1 MEMRVVV
8 VGAGDVGKELARR
21 LADRHQVMLLDDH
34 EDCLSGIGESV
45 EPAQAVDG
53 QECIVGITCVHG
65 DGTSRLVAK
74 TLFDPDLNCAFVA
87 VTGHDEGNLESCRVA
102 REVGY
107 DPVIAIMHDSLNTGL
122 FHEARITVLDRPHLL
137 ADQIE
142 RAVHHKG
149 AIVPSGVGLGRGE
162 LLEIRLLRT
171 SPILHRPLKNLAP
184 YRWRIAAVFRDEEL
198 IVPTGETT
206 LEVEDRVLL
215 VGDPKILPTVTE
227 YLRRGMPQ
235 FPQPYGANVGTL
247 ELAGPGPDEE
257 LRREADGLACA
268 TGAANL
274 VHGAPG
280 ADDNTPVDTGY
291 EEPLTCRLRNR
302 DVPRT
307 TFALPPLRSPDFAT
321 RVSRQRA
328 GVLVTRPR
336 RRGLLSRALGL
347 PGGDAS
353 ICDRLLPPVLFA
365 RGTFP
370 YRRIL
375 LPVSASDLSM
385 SSAEMAIDITRQL
398 EASLTAIN
406 VDLPKYISGLSEE
419 EVHSEVVPIRRLCE
433 LYEVPLD
440 YQHRE
445 GNPIRE
451 LTDAAKDHDLVV
463 VARHQH
469 RRDTYFDPDVALW
482 LARHAP
488 CSVIVLTVRAGS

>member
-21 LADRHQVMLLDDH
+21 LAERHQVMLLDDH
-34 EDCLSGIGESV
+34 EDCLTPVGEPL
-45 EPAQAVDG
+45 EPEAAVTA

-65 DGTSRLVAK
+65 DGTSRLVVK
-74 TLFDPDLNCAFVA
+74 TLFNPELNCAFVS
-87 VTGHDEGNLESCRVA
+87 VTGHDEGNLEACRVA
-102 REVGY
+102 REVGF
-107 DPVIAIMHDSLNTGL
+107 DPVIAIMHDSVNSGR
-122 FHEARITVLDRPHLL
+122 FHEAKITVLDRPHLL

-162 LLEIRLLRT
+162 LVEIRLLRT
-171 SPILHRPLKNLAP
+171 SPVLHRPLKNLAP
-184 YRWRIAAVFRDEEL
+184 YRWRIAAIFRDDEL
-198 IVPTGETT
+198 IVPTGDTT
-206 LEVEDRVLL
+206 LQIEDRVLL

-247 ELAGPGPDEE
+247 ELDGPDPE
-257 LRREADGLACA
+257 LRREADGLACI

-280 ADDNTPVDTGY
+280 AEDTLPAASGD

-302 DVPRT
+302 EVPRS
-307 TFALPPLRSPDFAT
+307 TFALPNLRSPEFAT
-321 RVSRQRA
+321 KVSRQRA
-328 GVLVTRPR
+328 GVVVTRPLP
-336 RRGLLSRALGL
+336 RGLVSRMFAI
-347 PGGDAS
+347 PGRDAQ
-353 ICDRLLPPVLFA
+353 ICDRLTSPVLFA
-365 RGTFP
+365 RGSNP

-375 LPVSASDLSM
+375 LPISESELAIA
-385 SSAEMAIDITRQL
+385 SAEMAIDITRQL

-406 VDLPKYISGLSEE
+406 VDLPQYLSGLPEE
-419 EVHSEVVPIRRLCE
+419 EIHAEVTPIRRLCE

-451 LTDAAKDHDLVV
+451 LVDAAKDHDLIVL
-463 VARHQH
+463 ARHQH
-469 RRDTYFDPDVALW
+469 RRDSYFDPDVALW
-482 LARHAP
+482 LARRAP
-488 CSVIVLTVRAGS
+488 CSVIVLTVRRGS